1 MILSFFSFLRR
12 QGITSF
18 KFLLPSNKVKL
29 VPLIKEQD
37 DVWRARFITTEKG
50 LHNYWI
56 VFENEEYNLLN
67 SFTFNVNEGLLELKN
82 VFLNKE
88 ILQNIS
94 SKSNGV
100 YLPWKDKNKISKII
114 NYSVKKENLSNMISF
129 SHLKELL
136 FLLLVLL
143 TVEWVLR
150 RKIGLQ

>member
-1 MILSFFSFLRR
+1 MLIVK
-12 QGITSF
+12 TS
-18 KFLLPSNKVKL
+18 K
-29 VPLIKEQD
+29 
-37 DVWRARFITTEKG
+37 
-50 LHNYWI
+50 
-56 VFENEEYNLLN
+56 NEEYNLLN

-94 SKSNGV
+94 NKSNGV
-100 YLPWKDKNKISKII
+100 YLPWKDRNKISDII
-114 NYSVKKENLSNMISF
+114 NYSVKEENLSNMISF